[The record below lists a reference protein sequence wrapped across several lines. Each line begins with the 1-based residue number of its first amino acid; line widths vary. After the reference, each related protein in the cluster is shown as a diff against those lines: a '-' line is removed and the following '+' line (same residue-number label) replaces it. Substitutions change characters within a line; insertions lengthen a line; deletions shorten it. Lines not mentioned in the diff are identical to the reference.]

1 MVSKGV
7 VVEERYVRCLATVH
21 ITPLRS
27 WAKVVVVLPVVDNLS
42 FGNYFG
48 FVWGILG
55 KKAGLEWWVW
65 KS

>member
-7 VVEERYVRCLATVH
+7 VVGERYVRCLATVH

-27 WAKVVVVLPVVDNLS
+27 WEKVVIVLPVVDNLS

-48 FVWGILG
+48 YVWGILCE
-55 KKAGLEWWVW
+55 KAGVD
-65 KS
+65 